1 MGDNLS
7 LEERRFELEK
17 LKTEHDFELRKLEL
31 ALKQRETGWGAKLFS
46 PLTTTLL
53 AGILT
58 LAASAMGAYITG
70 RNTLSLEREKFDSS
84 SALDKRKQQHELVL
98 KMIGVADPEQGKQN
112 LQFLAESGLITD
124 ADLAGKLLASK
135 ALPLIPPPA
144 SAPASASA
152 RVNRPNCSYEFVRA
166 AAPENPEAIQILGT
180 WEQDNIVNIEVPQ
193 LAKVTGARTTIAFN
207 KAAADALK
215 AAWLEIEQ
223 QGLLDRVISWDGAFV
238 KRTIRGSSTILSNH
252 ACGLAFDINV
262 AVHSFGRAPP
272 AAGERGSVRE
282 LVPIFAKHGFVW
294 GGDATRPDGGHFE
307 FKAGDDNR
315 VARSDTSGPAAAES
329 PPR

>member
-17 LKTEHDFELRKLEL
+17 LKAEHDFELRKLEL

-70 RNTLSLEREKFDSS
+70 QNTLSLEREKFDSS

-98 KMIGVADPEQGKQN
+98 KMIGVSDPEQGKQN

-124 ADLAGKLLASK
+124 ADLARKILASK
-135 ALPLIPPPA
+135 AMPLIPPPA
-144 SAPASASA
+144 STPSSLRA
-152 RVNRPNCSYEFVRA
+152 NRPNCSYEFVRA
-166 AAPENPEAIQILGT
+166 STPGMPEAIEILGN
-180 WEQDNIVNIEVPQ
+180 WEQENIVNIEVPQ

-207 KAAADALK
+207 KAAADAFK
-215 AAWLEIEQ
+215 AAWLEIEE
-223 QGLLDRVISWDGAFV
+223 QGLLDRVISWNGAFV
-238 KRTIRGSSTILSNH
+238 KRTVRGSSTIVSNH
-252 ACGLAFDINV
+252 GCGLAFDINI
-262 AVHSFGRAPP
+262 AANPFGRTP
-272 AAGERGSVRE
+272 AEAGERGSVRE

-294 GGDATRPDGGHFE
+294 GGNANRPDGGHFE
-307 FKAGDDNR
+307 FKPAEDSR
-315 VARSDTSGPAAAES
+315 VARSDTPSPAAATN